1 MKRFADR
8 IQTATLTV
16 AITLALLL
24 TIGAALLPATAGAGS
39 LNRITGAELTAM
51 IERGE
56 QPVIVDVR
64 EPWRYDKGHIPGAI
78 NIQYEDNSHT
88 RILNELSPMDTIVFV
103 CHGGPMGDEL
113 GNILVGK
120 GYPRVYNLKR
130 GMRGW
135 KGTVEGK

>member
-1 MKRFADR
+1 MKRIF
-8 IQTATLTV
+8 TNSFLTL
-16 AITLALLL
+16 TLALL
-24 TIGAALLPATAGAGS
+24 IAVVAVATANAGS
-39 LNRITGAELTAM
+39 LNRITAAELMTMMDAA
-51 IERGE
+51 EK
-56 QPVIVDVR
+56 PVIVDVR

-78 NIQYEDNSHT
+78 NIQYEDNSKT

-113 GNILVGK
+113 GNILVER

-135 KGTVEGK
+135 SGPVESNK